1 MIGAIYGSSE
11 SDSSLKVPALDIAAE
26 PMYGA
31 GGVQGFVV
39 ISVEARWLNQ
49 N

>member
-31 GGVQGFVV
+31 GGVQV